1 MIDTNLSTMV
11 FKTNKS
17 ALGTGTDSRDRPRHE
32 CRQQGKALHELH
44 QELEIRVRERLIE
57 LVNANEALQVEIA
70 ELKQAEQLA
79 WRQTQVLC
87 RTLNALA
94 SEPDLDKFLEQVLI
108 AITEQLVVSSC
119 VVWLYD
125 PETETRFLHLICS
138 QGQIL
143 TGAQLLEHPNA
154 LKPHAIRQHL
164 LWLTEFQAS
173 HPVIMDDISK
183 YSCLESEQ
191 REYLMKLGVK
201 GLLEVPLILDKEVIG
216 CLAAYSTEREH
227 FTTLEIEL
235 AQALKHQVTL
245 AIQLTRL
252 AEKAKQE
259 AQQSAVVEER
269 NRIAQELH
277 NSLRHLQEVLTP
289 NNAYPFDDAKD
300 VELAN
305 HSGARGY
312 LLQATPTEELAGAI
326 RSIHQGYTQFEPGIQ
341 EKMIA
346 KMPATE
352 PNKLEKLPPGLWK
365 LTAREREILRMIA
378 TGANNREIAQA
389 LYLTEGTVRNYI
401 SQILSRLNVRDR
413 TQAAIVANTFLSWLD
428 NSEPHN
434 RK

>member
-1 MIDTNLSTMV
+1 MIDTNLSTMIL
-11 FKTNKS
+11 KTNKS
-17 ALGTGTDSRDRPRHE
+17 ALDTGTDSSDRSRHE

-44 QELEIRVRERLIE
+44 EELEIRVRERLIE

-70 ELKQAEQLA
+70 KLKQVEQLGR
-79 WRQTQVLC
+79 RQTQVLC
-87 RTLNALA
+87 RTLNALTA
-94 SEPDLDKFLEQVLI
+94 EPDLDKFLEQVLI
-108 AITEQLVVSSC
+108 AITEHLAVSSC

-125 PETETRFLHLICS
+125 PETESRFLHLICS

-143 TGAQLLEHPNA
+143 TGAQVLGHPNA

-164 LWLTEFQAS
+164 VWLTEFQAS
-173 HPVIMDDISK
+173 HPVIMDDIGN
-183 YSCLESEQ
+183 YSYLESEQ
-191 REYLMKLGVK
+191 HEYLMTLGVK
-201 GLLEVPLILDKEVIG
+201 GILEVPLILDKEVIG
-216 CLAAYSTEREH
+216 YLAAYNTERER
-227 FTTLEIEL
+227 FTTAEIEL
-235 AQALKHQVTL
+235 AHALTHHVTL

-300 VELAN
+300 VAKAN
-305 HSGARGY
+305 HSEARGY
-312 LLQATPTEELAGAI
+312 LLQDTPTEVPAGVI

-346 KMPATE
+346 KILATE
-352 PNKLEKLPPGLWK
+352 PNKLEKLPPGLLK

-378 TGANNREIAQA
+378 TGANNREIALA

-413 TQAAIVANTFLSWLD
+413 TQAALVANTFLSWLE